1 MHPASKVEE
10 LTPRIWKEKFG
21 NNFLTS
27 DLALMG

>member
-21 NNFLTS
+21 DDFLTS
-27 DLALMG
+27 DLT